1 MYGLIF
7 DFAKMAEI
15 GFCNPRGSPPVAKP
29 EQVRQRI
36 ITIKANNS
44 NN

>member
-7 DFAKMAEI
+7 DFPKMAEI

-29 EQVRQRI
+29 EQVSLI
-36 ITIKANNS
+36 CKLDAVS
-44 NN
+44 PY